1 MSAVLSSFAAE
12 WLKVRRRPA
21 VWVLGVVLVLLVV
34 AFEYGFILLAVL
46 TLPRNASLGPGV
58 TVELLRATLHPA
70 HWLRETLASISG
82 GIAGPI
88 AVILGVLAYGS
99 EYGWSTLKTVFTQRP
114 GRLATLAG
122 KLLALLATVAI
133 YVVAMFAAT
142 AACSA
147 AIGLADGAAGT
158 WPAASD
164 IAKAL
169 LTALLI
175 LSLWAVLGVLLS
187 VLFRQ
192 SALAIGLGLIYAIV
206 LEGVVLNLAAQFS
219 WIRTVSPWFPGANAS
234 ALVRS
239 FGSTIRGSSSAL
251 PAGDVGPGQ
260 ATLVLLAYAV
270 AFVVVTAGL
279 LRARD
284 VT

>member
-1 MSAVLSSFAAE
+1 MNAVLWSFGAE

-21 VWVLGVVLVLLVV
+21 VWVLGVVLVLL
-34 AFEYGFILLAVL
+34 AITFEYGFILLAVL
-46 TLPRNASLGPGV
+46 TLPKTANLGPGV
-58 TVELLRATLHPA
+58 TTELLRSTLHPA
-70 HWLRETLASISG
+70 QWVRQTLGSVSG
-82 GIAGPI
+82 NLAGPV

-99 EYGWSTLKTVFTQRP
+99 EYGWSTLKTVLTQRP

-122 KLLALLATVAI
+122 KLLALVATVAI
-133 YVVAMFAAT
+133 YVVALFAAT

-147 AIGLADGAAGT
+147 AIGFADGAAGT

-164 IAKAL
+164 IVKAL
-169 LTALLI
+169 LTALLVM
-175 LSLWAVLGVLLS
+175 SMWALLGMLLS

-206 LEGVVLNLAAQFS
+206 LEGIVLNLAAQFS

-239 FGSTIRGSSSAL
+239 FGSVLRSAGAL
-251 PAGDVGPGQ
+251 PADQVGAGQ
-260 ATLVLLAYAV
+260 AALVLLLYAA
-270 AFVVVTAGL
+270 AFVAVTAAV

>member
-1 MSAVLSSFAAE
+1 VRAVVSSFSAE

-21 VWVLGVVLVLLVV
+21 VWVLGAVLVLLVITL
-34 AFEYGFILLAVL
+34 EYGAILLLVL
-46 TLPRNASLGPGV
+46 TLPRRASLGPGV
-58 TVELLRATLHPA
+58 TLGMFRASLHPE
-70 HWLRETLASISG
+70 HWLQETLASISG
-82 GIAGPI
+82 NIAGPI

-122 KLLALLATVAI
+122 KLVALVATVAI
-133 YVVAMFAAT
+133 FVVALFAAT

-158 WPAASD
+158 WPPVSD
-164 IAKAL
+164 VAKAL

-175 LSLWAVLGVLLS
+175 MSMWAVLGVLLS

-206 LEGVVLNLAAQFS
+206 LEGLVLNLTAQFS
-219 WIRTVSPWFPGANAS
+219 WIRAISSWFPGANAT

-239 FGSTIRGSSSAL
+239 FGTAIRARGGAL
-251 PAGDVGPGQ
+251 PAADVGPGQ
-260 ATLVLLAYAV
+260 ATLVLLVYAAVFV
-270 AFVVVTAGL
+270 AVTAGL